1 MRTKKF
7 GRTDSISLILTKF
20 RSSKTNV
27 VTSISNSIWPIIKS
41 IQQVQFI
48 NHGQSEVIFQFPMMP
63 AKQNRSLHILGSCE
77 FSN

>member
-27 VTSISNSIWPIIKS
+27 VTSISNSTWPTIKS
-41 IQQVQFI
+41 VQQVQYV
-48 NHGQSEVIFQFPMMP
+48 NHGQSEVIFQFSMMP
-63 AKQNRSLHILGSCE
+63 AKQNRSLNILRSSE
-77 FSN
+77 LFN